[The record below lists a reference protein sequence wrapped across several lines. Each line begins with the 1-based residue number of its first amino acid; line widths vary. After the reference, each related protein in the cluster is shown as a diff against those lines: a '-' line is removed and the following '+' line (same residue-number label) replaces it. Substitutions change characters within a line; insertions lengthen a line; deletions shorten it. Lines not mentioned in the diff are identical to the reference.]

1 MSILTYLWMYQ
12 SDDDIEN
19 SMPTNIFVTDG
30 DTDTLTQLRANV
42 EQHCLPTA
50 TGRST
55 ISCHQL
61 LWGTETT
68 KQFQRQQQRNEENKE
83 DQSSAYFDVLLAS
96 DIVYVADIIEPL
108 WETVALLLKRSPTSQ
123 FVMAY
128 CSKREVPVTIDQVL
142 EGATSAGFSYHRVF
156 ENEEG
161 ILIYRFQWMMKY

>member
-19 SMPTNIFVTDG
+19 SMPSNIFVTDG

-42 EQHCLPTA
+42 EQHCLPAA

-55 ISCHQL
+55 ISCYQL

-68 KQFQRQQQRNEENKE
+68 KQFQRQQQRNEDNKD

-96 DIVYVADIIEPL
+96 DIVYVAEVGNGGFIAEKITHKPIRNGVL
-108 WETVALLLKRSPTSQ
+108 FQTRS
-123 FVMAY
+123 A
-128 CSKREVPVTIDQVL
+128 RDD
-142 EGATSAGFSYHRVF
+142 
-156 ENEEG
+156 
-161 ILIYRFQWMMKY
+161 